1 MGFLREP
8 SHLLIILVV
17 VVVLF
22 GSRRLPDA
30 ARGLGRSM
38 RIFKSEVKQ
47 MKDDD
52 ASPAAPA
59 PTRPDAEG
67 RRREPVEGRVVR
79 SDSVPSEPGPASAAT
94 PDGVPPLTD
103 RADRRPSRPTRRPT
117 WR

>member
-1 MGFLREP
+1 MAVASQSGTSVRPVPAREDTTVGFLREP
-8 SHLLIILVV
+8 SHLLLILVV

-52 ASPAAPA
+52 APRPGETRAA
-59 PTRPDAEG
+59 G
-67 RRREPVEGRVVR
+67 EPPLEGRVVR
-79 SDSVPSEPGPASAAT
+79 DDDPIRTEP
-94 PDGVPPLTD
+94 
-103 RADRRPSRPTRRPT
+103 RADEVRRDA
-117 WR
+117 

>member
-8 SHLLIILVV
+8 SHILILLLV

-52 ASPAAPA
+52 
-59 PTRPDAEG
+59 TDTERRAEAD
-67 RRREPVEGRVVR
+67 REARDRSSIDPEPLEGRVLR
-79 SDSVPSEPGPASAAT
+79 DDAT
-94 PDGVPPLTD
+94 
-103 RADRRPSRPTRRPT
+103 RAGEARRER
-117 WR
+117 